1 MITDCIESVDKKHF
15 YIQDG
20 VNQKPAFIVEENGEF
35 EVINNTDNS
44 IEFLQ
49 IDACL
54 FNSNDTT
61 RCDCAVYDNNTFCF
75 IELKCIK
82 PSAFSKNRKKAEEQL
97 EATIKYFNDENIT
110 QNKTLEAYV
119 CSNCKIKLDDTFEP
133 ITQRPKNREK
143 ELYFISSLNTLL
155 YYDTKKEFN

>member
-20 VNQKPAFIVEENGEF
+20 VNQ
-35 EVINNTDNS
+35 
-44 IEFLQ
+44 
-49 IDACL
+49 
-54 FNSNDTT
+54 
-61 RCDCAVYDNNTFCF
+61 
-75 IELKCIK
+75 
-82 PSAFSKNRKKAEEQL
+82 
-97 EATIKYFNDENIT
+97 
-110 QNKTLEAYV
+110 NKTLEAYV
-119 CSNCKIKLDDTFEP
+119 CSNCKIKLDGNFEP